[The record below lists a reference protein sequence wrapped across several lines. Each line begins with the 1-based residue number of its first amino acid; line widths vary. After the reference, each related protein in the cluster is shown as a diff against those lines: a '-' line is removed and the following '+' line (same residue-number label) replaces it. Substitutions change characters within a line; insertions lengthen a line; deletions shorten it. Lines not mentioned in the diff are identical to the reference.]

1 MKKKGVAHHAN
12 REGIE
17 SSTVCTANII
27 RSRNGVAFTKYG
39 AL

>member
-17 SSTVCTANII
+17 PSTVCKANII
-27 RSRNGVAFTKYG
+27 RSRNRDAFT
-39 AL
+39 